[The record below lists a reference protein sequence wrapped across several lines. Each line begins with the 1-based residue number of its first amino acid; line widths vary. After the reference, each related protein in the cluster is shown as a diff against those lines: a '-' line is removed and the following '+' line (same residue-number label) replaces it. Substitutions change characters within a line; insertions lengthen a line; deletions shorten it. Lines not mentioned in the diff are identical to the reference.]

1 MVYRRG
7 GYEVGFYEYSQ
18 WAETPGEMVRM
29 ILINALNE
37 SELFSEIDLIG
48 SDPATDL
55 DLESLIESF
64 DQVIEGKDNYAEFKL
79 ILEFRR
85 SDTGASVWN
94 HRVSARVKQE
104 GEGEFAV
111 AMSAAVEKALSQALV
126 AMEKSEKLREA
137 PGKLMKDR
145 KRRDEE

>member
-1 MVYRRG
+1 
-7 GYEVGFYEYSQ
+7 
-18 WAETPGEMVRM
+18 MVRM

-104 GEGEFAV
+104 GKRVCRCHECGGRESSLPGARGDGEIGEVEGGP
-111 AMSAAVEKALSQALV
+111 
-126 AMEKSEKLREA
+126 REVDERQEA
-137 PGKLMKDR
+137 E
-145 KRRDEE
+145 RRRIGESGWADLI